1 MDDIEV
7 DPLSSAPPSNAH
19 TRPSTSSAD
28 APPPAYP
35 KRHHHYKP
43 PKMPLDAIDV
53 LDESVSPTF
62 LRHHSG
68 PFDAVTKSMFMS
80 KNKNPL
86 AALEHSTQ
94 AVLEATPEVSV
105 HDSLEKHVPLQNT
118 AVVEP
123 GQRPFGDDEPL
134 EYQEEN
140 LLSDVGRWDGID
152 YAADDR
158 KAHGRG
164 HWDGAFMNRGHNEA
178 ERAARDARSA
188 KGHPKRNP
196 VAGDLNY
203 ESADAENMIEMRT
216 QERDIVHSV
225 DPDNMVTILPPDRDI
240 RVDGMQASATA
251 IEEAYE
257 EHHHEEHHDGIHL
270 GIVEGIKRRLS
281 GRRNKHHA
289 E

>member
-1 MDDIEV
+1 MNDIEV
-7 DPLSSAPPSNAH
+7 DPLSSAPPFNAH
-19 TRPSTSSAD
+19 ARPSTSSVD
-28 APPPAYP
+28 TPPPAYP
-35 KRHHHYKP
+35 KRHHNYKP

-53 LDESVSPTF
+53 MDESVPPTF

-68 PFDAVTKSMFMS
+68 PFDAVTKSRFTS

-94 AVLEATPEVSV
+94 AVLEATPEVSIQ
-105 HDSLEKHVPLQNT
+105 DSIEKHVPLQNT

-123 GQRPFGDDEPL
+123 GQRPFGHDEPL
-134 EYQEEN
+134 QYQEEN
-140 LLSDVGRWDGID
+140 LLSDVGRWEGID
-152 YAADDR
+152 YAQDDR
-158 KAHGRG
+158 KAHGQG

-178 ERAARDARSA
+178 ERAALNASSA
-188 KGHPKRNP
+188 KGHPKRKP
-196 VAGDLNY
+196 IPGDLNY
-203 ESADAENMIEMRT
+203 ESADAVDMIEMSS

-225 DPDNMVTILPPDRDI
+225 DPDNMVTILPPDRDL

-251 IEEAYE
+251 IEEAQLE
-257 EHHHEEHHDGIHL
+257 EHHQDGKHL

-281 GRRNKHHA
+281 GRRSKPHA